1 MSASKKPD
9 SAMEFALFDDA
20 LIDSIMFASDTEFQE
35 EVKASGVDSAAVV
48 ARFDAM
54 LVAAKAACALQKLK
68 SAQQAV
74 QAFQAARKPA
84 DESARATA
92 RSKLD
97 VARAGKTSLPSGIML
112 AARKGGDASNR
123 DLDSMSE
130 DIAEL
135 EALEQLD
142 SSQSIGDDN
151 RDSG

>member
-20 LIDSIMFASDTEFQE
+20 LIDSILLASDTEFHE
-35 EVKASGVDSAAVV
+35 EMKASGIDYAAVV
-48 ARFDAM
+48 MRFNAM
-54 LVAAKAACALQKLK
+54 LVAAKSACALQKLK
-68 SAQQAV
+68 SAQEAV
-74 QAFQAARKPA
+74 QVFQAARKPV
-84 DESARATA
+84 DESARAVA

-97 VARAGKTSLPSGIML
+97 VARARKTSLPSGIMV

-130 DIAEL
+130 DYAEL

-142 SSQSIGDDN
+142 LSQGIGDDD
-151 RDSG
+151 RHSG